1 MPPRAATTLKKH
13 LMNLKTATVLQQE
26 VERAFVPK
34 EFKVTTWSKLKP
46 YYSELLSRPIGA
58 LEELEQ
64 WIKDKSELDAV
75 VSEAFS
81 WRYIKITVNS
91 TDERAEALY
100 QYAVQELA
108 PKISSFEHALNQKLV
123 ENPFSSQLNP
133 QEYGIHMRSI
143 RNAVNLFQ
151 EENIPLATDIQMKS
165 KEYVKIFS
173 EMTIG
178 VDGKQMTLQ
187 KASSLL
193 EETDR
198 DYREGV
204 YHKIHQRILQDTEQL
219 DELFDK
225 LLRMRHQIALNSGFD
240 NFRDFKFQ
248 ALDRFD
254 YTVEDCC
261 DFHESIKSEIVPLID
276 DLNRYRKES
285 LKLDKLRPWDL
296 FVDPIGDTPLRP
308 FETIEE
314 LVDKVI
320 FCLNQIHPEFGKT
333 ISTLKKMGHLDLETR
348 PAKRPGA
355 YNMPLHLT
363 GMPFIFMN
371 ATTSLSDMRTLMH
384 EAGHAVHS
392 CLTKHYKLKS
402 AKRVPSEVAELAA
415 MSMELLTMEH
425 WSVFFPDEE
434 KLRRAKIAQLEYVL
448 KVLPWIATIDKFQ
461 HWIYT
466 NPGHSREGRVHNWT
480 AIMQEFNSSIIDHT
494 GLENYSAHL
503 WHKQLHIFEVPFYYI
518 EYGMAQLGAI
528 ALWKQYRENPG
539 QAVENYLS
547 ALKLGYTKNIR
558 EIYQTAGIEFNF
570 SRDYVSQL
578 GAFVKSELDALI

>member
-1 MPPRAATTLKKH
+1 
-13 LMNLKTATVLQQE
+13 MNLKTATILQQE
-26 VERAFVPK
+26 KERAFVPK

-46 YYSELLSRPIGA
+46 YYSELLKRPIGSVKD
-58 LEELEQ
+58 LEQ

-108 PKISSFEHALNQKLV
+108 PKISTFEHALNQKLV
-123 ENPFSSQLNP
+123 ASPFAGQLDP
-133 QEYGIHMRSI
+133 DQYGIHLREI

-151 EENIPLATDIQMKS
+151 EDNIPLATDIQMKS

-198 DYREGV
+198 NYREAV

-219 DELFDK
+219 ENLFDR
-225 LLRMRHQIALNSGFD
+225 LLDMRHRIALNSGFN

-248 ALDRFD
+248 ALGRFD
-254 YTVEDCC
+254 YEVEDCY
-261 DFHESIKSEIVPLID
+261 DFHESIRSEIVPLID
-276 DLNRYRKES
+276 ELNRYRKES
-285 LKLDKLRPWDL
+285 LHLDQLRPWDL

-308 FETIEE
+308 FETIDE
-314 LVDKVI
+314 LLDKVV
-320 FCLNQIHPEFGKT
+320 FSLSHIHPEFGRV
-333 ISTLKKMGHLDLETR
+333 ISILRENGHLDLETR

-363 GMPFIFMN
+363 GLPFIFMN
-371 ATTSLSDMRTLMH
+371 ATNSLSDMRTLMH

-392 CLTKHYKLKS
+392 YLTRHYKLKS

-425 WSVFFPDEE
+425 WSVFFPNEE
-434 KLRRAKIAQLEYVL
+434 DLRRAKVAQLEYVL

-466 NPGHSREGRVHNWT
+466 NPGHSREERVQNWMS
-480 AIMQEFNSSIIDHT
+480 IMQEFNSTIIDHS
-494 GLENYSAHL
+494 GLEKYSAHL

-528 ALWKQYRENPG
+528 ALWKQYREHPA

-558 EIYQTAGIEFNF
+558 EIYRTAGIEFNF
-570 SRDYVSQL
+570 SREYVSQL
-578 GAFVKSELDALI
+578 GAFVKQELDALL